1 LNSFSIIIVN
11 WNGLDHL
18 KKYLPSVVASNYEA
32 FEVIIADNG
41 SSDQSI
47 EWVKQEFPEIK
58 VIALDQ
64 NYFFAGGNN
73 RASKIA
79 NHEWLV
85 FLNNDVQVDPNWLDQ
100 MSNMIENTPNAGILQ
115 PKIKSLNQPSYFEYA
130 GAAGGYLDRF
140 GYPYCRG
147 RIWDVVEKDTGQYN
161 QPSTVDWASGAAMF
175 IKKDLFEQL
184 NGFDEDFEMHMEE
197 IDLCWRARNVG
208 IEVMYCPESVVYHLG
223 GGSLSQGSFKKIWY
237 NYRNNWYMLV
247 KNVSNQQFIST
258 LSMRFALDMVA
269 CLKAFITG
277 QFHEAY
283 AIIRA
288 HLSFLAKIPKLLQKR
303 TIEESTIKNKAG
315 QRNPLRPPFLVWD
328 FFILSKKTFGEL
340 FTNQ

>member
-1 LNSFSIIIVN
+1 
-11 WNGLDHL
+11 
-18 KKYLPSVVASNYEA
+18 VVASNYEA
-32 FEVIIADNG
+32 FEVILADNG

-100 MSNMIENTPNAGILQ
+100 MSNMIEDTPNAGILQ

-161 QPSTVDWASGAAMF
+161 HPSTVDWASGAAMF